1 MAPTESKTRIL
12 IVYYSMYGSVFK
24 MAREVAEGA
33 KAVPGTEV
41 IVKTVSELLP
51 QELQQAP
58 PVKAAK
64 EMQKDIPI
72 VQMEDLKEADAI
84 IFGSPTR
91 FGNMCA
97 QLRNFLDQTGGLWVE
112 GALAGKPAGVFTST
126 NTMHGGQETTLL
138 SMMLTLFHQGM
149 IMVGVPYTVPELN
162 TTQSGGTPYGPS
174 HVAGQKAP
182 LPLTKEEIAICRA
195 LGQRVAEIT
204 QQLLAGKHL
213 EK

>member
-1 MAPTESKTRIL
+1 VTPTKTRIL

-33 KAVPGTEV
+33 KSVPGTEV
-41 IVKTVSELLP
+41 IIKTVPELLP
-51 QELQQAP
+51 EAVLASP

-64 EMQKDIPI
+64 ELQKDIPI
-72 VQMEDLKEADAI
+72 AQMEDLKEADAV

-97 QLRNFLDQTGGLWVE
+97 QMRNFLDQTGGLWVE

-126 NTMHGGQETTLL
+126 NTMHGGQETTLI

-149 IMVGVPYTVPELN
+149 ILVGVPYTVPELN

-174 HVAGQKAP
+174 HVAGQKTP
-182 LPLTKEEIAICRA
+182 LPLTEEEIAICRA
-195 LGQRVAEIT
+195 LGKRVAEVT
-204 QQLLAGKHL
+204 RQLLAGKNP